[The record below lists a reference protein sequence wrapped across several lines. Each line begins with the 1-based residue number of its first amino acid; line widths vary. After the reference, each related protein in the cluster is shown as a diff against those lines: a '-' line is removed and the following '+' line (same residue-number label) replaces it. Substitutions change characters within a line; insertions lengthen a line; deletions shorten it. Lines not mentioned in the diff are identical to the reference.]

1 MHKTSII
8 LNAAPNNQ
16 EYLAASIDNI
26 RRFTERGAYEL
37 IVVEHGGSLEQKEW
51 LADQTDILTLF
62 HDSPLTEGQVWNR
75 GIEMSS
81 GNSVLLLHSDTLVTE
96 SWLDYMIQS
105 LYQNEDIA
113 GVGPLSNHA
122 IGDQAVEVN
131 YDSME
136 GMLQFGRNC
145 NRNFGLKQQVTLS
158 GFCLFLKRDVIDSIG
173 AFHEQLQGQELTVD
187 YCLRI
192 AQAKY
197 RLMVCTNV
205 FVHHYGIEDEND
217 PNSNR
222 AFKIKWGFSSLEVLG
237 NPEFKTLSLV
247 DTSTLSRVL
256 VVGSGIGNTLLSL
269 HHSLPGVELHG
280 VEFNSTVREI
290 SQGLYPD
297 SIQISSTLQGY
308 KAEQA
313 YFDYIMVNTTCNV
326 QEVLEDCYRLLTA
339 SGILHVNVPNVYHHS
354 TISKLMKGAEL
365 ERHQL
370 TEWSLDSIK
379 LLLERADFG
388 VSSVETI
395 REETSSEEQA
405 FINTLKRFNS
415 GELSQHIEIRS
426 FMIAAYKMPDST
438 ILHERFNQLFQNP
451 NEELVEQILLS
462 SSSSILQAANTYI
475 GPVVPLLNY
484 LAISYYERDE
494 MKQVFPLLSRA
505 HELAPED
512 PTTLLNLGTVYY
524 GAGDDEKALYW
535 LRKIQDKNE
544 QIEGWIYQLQETLN
558 LKSDTLKW
566 VELLLLRVEHGVRR
580 EEAMN
585 EFIDLLDTR
594 ETGNQLIN
602 VALQNVIEDKL
613 STIHIIV
620 NYLFEQKKFN
630 YALEMLELLLNY
642 QDNVDETLFILASLS
657 LKLNSLSRA
666 LSYIEKISM
675 ETEKVSN
682 LKTTIINLQLAER
695 IRM

>member
-8 LNAAPNNQ
+8 LNAAPNEQ

-26 RRFTERGAYEL
+26 RKFTERGAYEL
-37 IVVEHGGSLEQKEW
+37 IVVEHGGSLKQKEW

-96 SWLDYMIQS
+96 YWLDYMIQS

-122 IGDQAVEVN
+122 IGDQVIEVN

-145 NRNFGLKQQVTLS
+145 NRSFGLKQQVTLS

-173 AFHEQLQGQELTVD
+173 SFHEQLQGQELTVD

-192 AQAKY
+192 AQVKY

-205 FVHHYGIEDEND
+205 FVHHYGLENEND
-217 PNSNR
+217 LSSSR
-222 AFKIKWGFSSLEVLG
+222 TFKTKWGFSSLEVLV
-237 NPEFKTLSLV
+237 NPVHKTLLPV
-247 DTSTLSRVL
+247 GTSNLSRVL
-256 VVGSGIGNTLLSL
+256 VVGSSFGNTLLSL
-269 HHSLPGVELHG
+269 HHSLPDVELHG
-280 VEFNSTVREI
+280 VEFNSTIREI

-297 SIQISSTLQGY
+297 SIHISNTLQGY
-308 KAEQA
+308 KAEQG

-326 QEVLEDCYRLLTA
+326 QEVLEDCYRLLTG
-339 SGILHVNVPNVYHHS
+339 SGILHVNVPNVYHYS

-365 ERHQL
+365 ERHRL
-370 TEWSLDSIK
+370 TDWSLDSIK
-379 LLLERADFG
+379 MLLERNNLRI
-388 VSSVETI
+388 STVEAI
-395 REETSSEEQA
+395 KEQTSSEEQA
-405 FINTLKRFNS
+405 FINSLKRINS
-415 GELSQHIEIRS
+415 GELSQHIEVRS
-426 FMIAAYKMPDST
+426 FMIAAYKMLDSAN
-438 ILHERFNQLFQNP
+438 LHERFNQLFQNP

-462 SSSSILQAANTYI
+462 SSSSILQAANTYS

-544 QIEGWIYQLQETLN
+544 QIEGWIEELHEIV
-558 LKSDTLKW
+558 TLKADKQRW
-566 VELLLLRVEHGVRR
+566 LKFLVLRVEHNVQRNDSLK
-580 EEAMN
+580 EIQE
-585 EFIDLLDTR
+585 LLTS
-594 ETGNQLIN
+594 TIT
-602 VALQNVIEDKL
+602 IEDIGEIIRSNVFDKANTTTIFVNYFFEQGLYEVTIELLKL
-613 STIHIIV
+613 SLLFNKEKDHT
-620 NYLFEQKKFN
+620 NYLIASLYYTLGDFRNALHALDHVAQENEQVRN
-630 YALEMLELLLNY
+630 LRLRLLN
-642 QDNVDETLFILASLS
+642 Q
-657 LKLNSLSRA
+657 
-666 LSYIEKISM
+666 
-675 ETEKVSN
+675 
-682 LKTTIINLQLAER
+682 
-695 IRM
+695 

>member
-1 MHKTSII
+1 MYKTSII
-8 LNAAPNNQ
+8 LNAALNEQ

-37 IVVEHGGSLEQKEW
+37 IVVEHGGSLERKEW

-75 GIEMSS
+75 GIEVSS

-96 SWLDYMIQS
+96 YWLDFMIQS

-122 IGDQAVEVN
+122 FGDQVIEIN

-136 GMLQFGRNC
+136 GLLQFGRNC
-145 NRNFGLKQQVTLS
+145 NRSFGLKQQVTLS

-173 AFHEQLQGQELTVD
+173 SFHEQLQGHDLTVD

-205 FVHHYGIEDEND
+205 FVHHYGIENEND
-217 PNSNR
+217 VNSSLT
-222 AFKIKWGFSSLEVLG
+222 FKIKWGFSSLEVLG
-237 NPEFKTLSLV
+237 NSEYKTILPV
-247 DTSTLSRVL
+247 DASAFSRVL
-256 VVGSGIGNTLLSL
+256 VVGSGFGNTLLSL
-269 HHSLPGVELHG
+269 RQSFPEAELHG

-290 SQGLYPD
+290 SQGLCPD
-297 SIQISSTLQGY
+297 SIHISSTLQDY
-308 KAEQA
+308 KAEQG

-326 QEVLEDCYRLLTA
+326 QEVMEDCYRLLTG
-339 SGILHVNVPNVYHHS
+339 SGILYVNIPNVYHHS

-370 TEWSLDSIK
+370 TDWSLDGIK
-379 LLLERADFG
+379 MLLERADFK
-388 VSSVETI
+388 VSTVEAI
-395 REETSSEEQA
+395 KEQTSSDEQA
-405 FINTLKRFNS
+405 FIRNLKRINPE
-415 GELSQHIEIRS
+415 ELSQLIEIRR
-426 FMIAAYKMPDST
+426 FMIVANKIPDST
-438 ILHERFNQLFQNP
+438 ILHERFNQLFLNP
-451 NEELVEQILLS
+451 SEELVEQILLS
-462 SSSSILQAANTYI
+462 SSSSILQAANTYS

-484 LAISYYERDE
+484 LAISYYEREE
-494 MKQVFPLLSRA
+494 MQQVFPLLSRA
-505 HELAPED
+505 HVLAPED

-535 LRKIQDKNE
+535 LRKIQDRNE
-544 QIEGWIYQLQETLN
+544 QIEGWIYQLQETIS
-558 LKSDTLKW
+558 LKNDTLKW
-566 VELLLLRVEHGVRR
+566 IEYLLLRVEHGVRR
-580 EEAMN
+580 EESMN
-585 EFIDLLDTR
+585 EFIDLLDSR
-594 ETGNQLIN
+594 EVGNQLIN

-613 STIHIIV
+613 STINILV

-630 YALEMLELLLNY
+630 HALEILELLLNY
-642 QDNVDETLFILASLS
+642 QDNVDETLFILANLS
-657 LKLNSLSRA
+657 LKLNNLTRA
-666 LSYIEKISM
+666 LCYIEKISL

-695 IRM
+695 IRK